1 MRSPTPRL
9 SYLLHVHRASCPP
22 SPLTIQLRLA
32 AAVVPPLNRTRT
44 RAMPIGALA
53 ARFVRASSTPNA
65 SVHALR
71 RAVRALGAS
80 TSSSSSTSEEK
91 VRVGD
96 VVRVECVDLA
106 STGEGVCRLDCGMVL
121 LCSGAAP
128 GEVLEARVE
137 EVLRTLARGTKT
149 RTARR
154 AAVAVDPPCPY
165 YDACGGCAWQHI
177 DYGAQVERKGRTV
190 EEALVRIG
198 RLADVERVTKKC
210 IGAESTTRYRNKMEF
225 AFASDG
231 KGGVVVG
238 LRPRGS
244 NDALVDLDRGCL
256 LQSEEADGVLA
267 AVRASLKKL
276 RGRVDAF
283 DRTSG
288 EGTLRSVTIRTATGE
303 NGMRSVMVDLA
314 TTSSYDELKSGSIAE
329 LIADITKAKSV
340 TSVVH
345 TQVQSEAEL
354 RRAGSGRNSKFVKG
368 GKKPVAKKKVHAVF
382 GENKLVETLNGVK
395 FELSSAS
402 FFQTNTEQAA
412 KLVREVSIACGFSG
426 NKSEIVLDLFCGVG
440 TMGLSVA
447 ANAKHVMGWEV
458 VPEAVEDASRNADI
472 NGITNADFYRIDLA
486 RLNPAK
492 GVKALLRTPQGK
504 ELPMPDIVI
513 TDPARPGM
521 DPSLIAILR
530 TIGAQRIVYVSCNP
544 STQARDLA
552 LLTAASKG
560 PQDAAY
566 KLKSCTPVDMFP
578 HTAHVESV
586 AVLERTSA

>member
-1 MRSPTPRL
+1 MVVILARRTSRIAPRIAAN
-9 SYLLHVHRASCPP
+9 RPAR
-22 SPLTIQLRLA
+22 LTA
-32 AAVVPPLNRTRT
+32 AAVPTPNRTRA
-44 RAMPIGALA
+44 RAMPLAALT
-53 ARFVRASSTPNA
+53 ARFVRAWSTQNA
-65 SVHALR
+65 STYTLR
-71 RAVRALGAS
+71 RAVRALGVSAS
-80 TSSSSSTSEEK
+80 SSSSSTSDEK

-106 STGEGVCRLDCGMVL
+106 STGEGVCRLPSGMVL

-137 EVLRTLARGTKT
+137 EVSRTLARGTKT

-177 DYGAQVERKGRTV
+177 DYSAQVERKGRTV

-198 RLADVERVTKKC
+198 HVADAERAMKKC
-210 IGAESTTRYRNKMEF
+210 VGAESTTRYRNKMEF

-231 KGGVVVG
+231 RGGVTVG
-238 LRPRGS
+238 LRPRGA
-244 NDALVDLDRGCL
+244 NDAVVDLDRGCL
-256 LQSEEADGVLA
+256 LQSEEADGALA

-283 DRTSG
+283 DRTTG

-303 NGMRSVMVDLA
+303 DGSRSVMVDLA
-314 TTSSYDELKSGSIAE
+314 TTSSDDELKSGPMAE
-329 LIADITKAKSV
+329 FIADISNAKGV

-354 RRAGSGRNSKFVKG
+354 RKAGVGRNSKFVKG
-368 GKKPVAKKKVHAVF
+368 GKKPVAKKKVRAVF

-412 KLVREVSIACGFSG
+412 RLVREVVWACDFSG
-426 NKSEIVLDLFCGVG
+426 DKSEIVLDLFCGVG

-447 ANAKHVMGWEV
+447 ANAKRVMGWEV
-458 VPEAVEDASRNADI
+458 VPEAVADASRNAQI
-472 NGITNADFYRIDLA
+472 NGITNADFFRVDLA
-486 RLNPAK
+486 RLNPTK
-492 GVKALLRTPQGK
+492 GVKALLTTPDGE
-504 ELPMPDIVI
+504 ELPMPDIII

-521 DPSLIAILR
+521 DASLIAILR
-530 TIGAQRIVYVSCNP
+530 AIGARKIVYVSCNP

-552 LLTAASKG
+552 LLSAVSQG
-560 PQDAAY
+560 PHDAAY
-566 KLKSCTPVDMFP
+566 ELKSCTPVDMFP

-586 AVLERTSA
+586 AVLERASA